1 MSVVDPIQDILM
13 MRRALELA
21 KTAGEGDEVPV
32 GAVVVGADGTILAE
46 AANAT
51 VAHRCAHAHA
61 ELLALELATQHP
73 EGAARLDGATL
84 YITLEPCLMC
94 FGACMLQRVQRIV
107 YGAVNRR
114 FGVFSCGAVPLHPS
128 SSQETQTTFPSGITA
143 LSYNH
148 RIQVQGG
155 LMAEEPVA
163 LLQRFFRAKRMTA
176 RAEPKLP
183 SLLL

>member
-1 MSVVDPIQDILM
+1 M
-13 MRRALELA
+13 MRKALALA
-21 KTAGEGDEVPV
+21 KAAGTQDEVPI
-32 GAVVVGADGTILAE
+32 GAIVVDARGTILAE

-51 VAHRCAHAHA
+51 VGHRCAHAHA

-94 FGACMLQRVQRIV
+94 FGACMLQHVKRVV

-114 FGVFSCGAVPLHPS
+114 FGVFSCGAVRLEPFS
-128 SSQETQTTFPSGITA
+128 SEEEVAGVNSFPSGRTA

-148 RIQVQGG
+148 HIEVRGG
-155 LMAEEPVA
+155 ILAEEPVA
-163 LLQRFFRAKRMTA
+163 LLQTFFRAKRATP
-176 RAEPKLP
+176 PKLP
-183 SLLL
+183 TPFL